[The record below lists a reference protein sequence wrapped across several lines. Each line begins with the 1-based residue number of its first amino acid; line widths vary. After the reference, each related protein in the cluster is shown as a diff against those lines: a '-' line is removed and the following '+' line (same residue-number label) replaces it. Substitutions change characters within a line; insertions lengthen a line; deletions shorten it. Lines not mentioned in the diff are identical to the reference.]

1 MLFYLGLEIGV
12 ELGIDAVD
20 VEGCILT
27 ILRHAIGKE
36 LLKTA
41 HVTSLVN
48 SLLNIRWKSSRRH

>member
-27 ILRHAIGKE
+27 ILRHGIGKE

-48 SLLNIRWKSSRRH
+48 SLSNIRWKSSRRH